1 MAESR
6 AESDHTVYD
15 HETSTMVSFDAAV
28 HGDFGRGKDSTVDKQ
43 GDSAADKT
51 NSNDIEAANLS
62 KDAEK
67 GTLAVGE
74 AAPTPD
80 PNIVDWSGP
89 DDPANPRNWSKAYK
103 LINVVVVSLSVLYT
117 NLATT
122 MFAPGATIMQR
133 EFGFKSS
140 TVEVLTITMASL
152 GFALGQLFI
161 PPMSEVFGRMPIYR
175 ASSIFY
181 LGFTAGCARS
191 TNVAEFLV
199 FRLLTGMAAASYMST
214 GGGTVADL
222 LPKEERGVAM
232 AIFTAGPLF
241 GPVLGP
247 IVGGF
252 VVENLGWRWCFYL
265 ILMLAGA
272 VTLITFLFM
281 HETSSVNILKS
292 KAARLRKET
301 GNPNLRAAG
310 DKQTSVKQLVLHA
323 LTRPMK
329 FLFTSPIVALIAL
342 YIAFNFGVTMLL
354 FATFPTVYE
363 NTYHWSVSVSGLAYI
378 GVGIGCAIGVITFAK
393 LSDRLLNAKA
403 GSYRAERRLI
413 MMMFVSPM
421 FPIGLFIYGWTTEYK
436 VHWVVP
442 IIGTAICGPGAV
454 IINSSSQTYIIDIFG
469 PQAAASALAAITLLR
484 NLTGAFLPLAAP
496 TLYAN
501 LGLGWGNSVL
511 AFITIGFIPM
521 PIYFYLRGESLRERF
536 PVEI

>member
-1 MAESR
+1 MATSQAESHK
-6 AESDHTVYD
+6 AFCEDEEST
-15 HETSTMVSFDAAV
+15 TVSFDATV
-28 HGDFGRGKDSTVDKQ
+28 QGGIGHQNESSTDNGGKR
-43 GDSAADKT
+43 
-51 NSNDIEAANLS
+51 NSDNIHVANM
-62 KDAEK
+62 KPDVENGAMEN
-67 GTLAVGE
+67 GMIV
-74 AAPTPD
+74 PTPD

-103 LINVVVVSLSVLYT
+103 LTNIIVISLSVLYT

-122 MFAPGATIMQR
+122 MFAPGAATMKR
-133 EFGFKSS
+133 EFGFKSN

-175 ASSIFY
+175 TSSVFY
-181 LGFTAGCARS
+181 MGFTAGCARS

-265 ILMLAGA
+265 IL
-272 VTLITFLFM
+272 
-281 HETSSVNILKS
+281 IL
-292 KAARLRKET
+292 T
-301 GNPNLRAAG
+301 GNPNLRAAS
-310 DKQTSVKQLVLHA
+310 DKQTPIKQLVLHA

-329 FLFTSPIVALIAL
+329 FLFTSPIVALISL

-393 LSDRLLNAKA
+393 LSDRLLKA
-403 GSYRAERRLI
+403 EGGTYRAERRLI

-496 TLYAN
+496 ALYAN

-511 AFITIGFIPM
+511 AFITVGFIPV
-521 PIYFYLRGESLRERF
+521 PICFYLYGATLRKKF

>member
-1 MAESR
+1 MATSQDESGKTFCEGE
-6 AESDHTVYD
+6 ASTTASFATTVQGNIG
-15 HETSTMVSFDAAV
+15 HEKEPNT
-28 HGDFGRGKDSTVDKQ
+28 DKREE
-43 GDSAADKT
+43 T
-51 NSNDIEAANLS
+51 NSDDTHAANVKS
-62 KDAEK
+62 DAEK
-67 GTLAVGE
+67 GAAETGE
-74 AAPTPD
+74 GSPTPD

-89 DDPANPRNWSKAYK
+89 NDPANPRNWSKAYK
-103 LINVVVVSLSVLYT
+103 LTNIIVISLSVLYT

-122 MFAPGATIMQR
+122 MFAPGAATMQR
-133 EFGFKSS
+133 EFGFKSN
-140 TVEVLTITMASL
+140 TVEVLTTTMASL

-175 ASSIFY
+175 TSSVFY
-181 LGFTAGCARS
+181 MGFTAGCARS
-191 TNVAEFLV
+191 THVAEFL
-199 FRLLTGMAAASYMST
+199 
-214 GGGTVADL
+214 
-222 LPKEERGVAM
+222 GVSVVDWH
-232 AIFTAGPLF
+232 GCCV
-241 GPVLGP
+241 VLGP

-252 VVENLGWRWCFYL
+252 VVEHLGWRWCFYL
-265 ILMLAGA
+265 ILILAGA
-272 VTLITFLFM
+272 VTLVTFLFM
-281 HETSSVNILKS
+281 HETSSINILKS

-310 DKQTSVKQLVLHA
+310 DKQTPVKQLVLHA

-329 FLFTSPIVALIAL
+329 FLFNSPIVALISL

-363 NTYHWSVSVSGLAYI
+363 NTYHWRVSFSGLAYI

-393 LSDRLLNAKA
+393 LSDRLLNAKK
-403 GSYRAERRLI
+403 GNYGAERRLI
-413 MMMFVSPM
+413 MMMFVSPL

-511 AFITIGFIPM
+511 AFITVGFIPV
-521 PIYFYLRGESLRERF
+521 PIYFYLHGAALRKRF

>member
-1 MAESR
+1 MAKGQ
-6 AESDHTVYD
+6 AEGSNSVCVDEASTRVSSNTTVQGVTD
-15 HETSTMVSFDAAV
+15 HE
-28 HGDFGRGKDSTVDKQ
+28 KE
-43 GDSAADKT
+43 
-51 NSNDIEAANLS
+51 SNIDNQ
-62 KDAEK
+62 
-67 GTLAVGE
+67 GE
-74 AAPTPD
+74 ASCHDTQSETLGQDTRKSPIASPILD
-80 PNIVDWSGP
+80 QNIVDWSGLN
-89 DDPANPRNWSKAYK
+89 DPANPRNWSKAYK
-103 LINVVVVSLSVLYT
+103 LTNIIIISLSVLYT

-122 MFAPGATIMQR
+122 MFAPGAATMKR
-133 EFGFKSS
+133 EFGYKSN

-175 ASSIFY
+175 TSSIFY
-181 LGFTAGCARS
+181 MGFTAGCARS

-247 IVGGF
+247 IVGGL
-252 VVENLGWRWCFYL
+252 VVEHLGWRWCFYL
-265 ILMLAGA
+265 ILILAGA
-272 VTLITFLFM
+272 VTLVTFLFM
-281 HETSSVNILKS
+281 HETSSINILKS

-301 GNPNLRAAG
+301 GNPNLRAVG
-310 DKQTSVKQLVLHA
+310 DKQTPVKQLVLHA

-329 FLFTSPIVALIAL
+329 FLFTSPIVALISL

-378 GVGIGCAIGVITFAK
+378 GVGVGCAIGVITFAK
-393 LSDRLLNAKA
+393 LSDRLLNAKEA
-403 GSYRAERRLI
+403 QCRPEPRLI

-421 FPIGLFIYGWTTEYK
+421 FPIGLFIYGWTTEFK

-496 TLYAN
+496 ALYAN

-511 AFITIGFIPM
+511 AFITVAFIPV
-521 PIYFYLRGESLRERF
+521 PIYFYLYGASLRKRF